1 MGPVRGKEG
10 DRWALCGARKE
21 TDGPCV
27 GQGRRELGPV
37 WGKGGTNRS
46 GVRQSRYVWALFDLL
61 KKTDGPHV
69 SQRRP
74 AGHVSTLRN
83 TVCWALLE
91 S

>member
-10 DRWALCGARKE
+10 DSWALCGVRKE
-21 TDGPCV
+21 T
-27 GQGRRELGPV
+27 E
-37 WGKGGTNRS
+37 RS
-46 GVRQSRYVWALFDLL
+46 GVRQRRYVWALFDLL

-74 AGHVSTLRN
+74 AGHVSAIRN
-83 TVCWALLE
+83 TICWALLE